1 MHQERS
7 LWSSALRLVGS
18 AEDVFTVGRVRR
30 KIARG
35 TLEPVSMV
43 PHRGYG
49 TASWLRLQ
57 VRVLESPGVTPGTA
71 GDPWWRNIAA
81 AYHRFVS
88 AEVPGAVVRATVDGQ
103 VHEAVAGVEGY
114 ATFDVGNPAPDATGW
129 RTVGLQL
136 VGPLGAGQTA
146 CRAEADVL
154 VPDPRARIGII
165 SDIDDTILHTGL
177 TETAGMLRTTL
188 LLNASTRMP
197 YPGVSAFYG
206 ALTEGPGE
214 VRRPIF
220 YVSGSPWNLYDM
232 IEHFMQLREIPPG
245 PLFLKDWGIDEHK
258 FIREDTH
265 HYKLARIS
273 TLLEVYP
280 DLRFVLIGDSGQHD
294 PEIYADVVER
304 WPDRIEAIYIRDVT
318 ADAVR
323 DRAVRTLLRRFAE
336 HDVPAVFGEST
347 LSAATDAAARGLIAH
362 ERLLDIRRAGQRD
375 RDASATVRPG
385 SACWQRGEF
394 W

>member
-7 LWSSALRLVGS
+7 LWSSMLRLVGS
-18 AEDVFTVGRVRR
+18 AEDAVTVRRVRR

-49 TASWLRLQ
+49 TAEWLRLQ

-71 GDPWWRNIAA
+71 GDPWWRNVAA

-88 AEVPGAVVRATVDGQ
+88 TEVPGAVVRATIDGE
-103 VHEAVAGVEGY
+103 VHESVAGVEGY
-114 ATFDVGNPAPDATGW
+114 ASFDVVNPSPEATGW
-129 RTVGLQL
+129 RTAELEL
-136 VGPLGAGQTA
+136 VGPLGAGQSS
-146 CRAEADVL
+146 CRATGRVL
-154 VPDPRARIGII
+154 VPDARAGIGVI

-197 YPGVSAFYG
+197 YPGVSAFYR
-206 ALTEGPGE
+206 ALVDGPDG

-232 IEHFMQLREIPPG
+232 IERFMGLRDIPPG

-258 FIREDTH
+258 FIKEDTH
-265 HYKLARIS
+265 AYKLARIS

-304 WPDRIEAIYIRDVT
+304 WPDRIAAIYIRDVT
-318 ADAVR
+318 SDADR
-323 DRAVRTLLRRFAE
+323 DRAVRLLLRTLAE
-336 HDVPAVFGEST
+336 HDVPAVLGAST
-347 LSAATDAAARGLIAH
+347 LSAATDAASRGLIAH
-362 ERLLDIRRAGQRD
+362 ERLREVRRAGEQD
-375 RDASATVRPG
+375 RNPG
-385 SACWQRGEF
+385 GPTSGH
-394 W
+394 